1 MLCQIVGEKKIYFFC
16 RTYHMLHKCYFLIS
30 IHSTT
35 GEPSDIINTD
45 FMDGEIESY
54 TRSAGSDSVT
64 GK

>member
-1 MLCQIVGEKKIYFFC
+1 
-16 RTYHMLHKCYFLIS
+16 MLHKCYFLIS
-30 IHSTT
+30 IHSTN